1 MADDKAAVNPPPKKK
16 AVRSPNY
23 PSLSLGDALTKARSI
38 YDAEN
43 RLPATPQVLLGHMG
57 YDNPETGPAGRAFSA
72 LRQYGLITE
81 PEPGRWRVSDNCFR
95 YFELPEASPERLSI
109 LREAG
114 RSPALFKDLLGRYKD
129 VLPSDASLR
138 SDLVLEKGFNT
149 NTVADFIKVFR
160 ATINLAKLLEGGYTP
175 TDAGEPEGQSKPAG
189 GTPVQQQPPAA
200 IVPPT
205 PPPSLVQFHNLDG
218 TPAVPRKT
226 TELAFK
232 LSRGSEARVT
242 IIGEATQEAID
253 KLMQHLGLTKDAFPT
268 VEELNKPRM
277 AVWKNKDHDQP
288 VTITGELG
296 EKDGKRF
303 YAAQETGTGIPEDEL
318 EFEDTQA
325 KGAA

>member
-1 MADDKAAVNPPPKKK
+1 
-16 AVRSPNY
+16 
-23 PSLSLGDALTKARSI
+23 
-38 YDAEN
+38 
-43 RLPATPQVLLGHMG
+43 MG

-95 YFELPEASPERLSI
+95 YFELPEGSPERLSI

-175 TDAGEPEGQSKPAG
+175 TDAGNKTEPENKPAG
-189 GTPVQQQPPAA
+189 GKPVQEPNLRSATAAELGQIFKSNAFVNAPAQA
-200 IVPPT
+200 KEFR
-205 PPPSLVQFHNLDG
+205 LN
-218 TPAVPRKT
+218 T
-226 TELAFK
+226 T
-232 LSRGSEARVT
+232 RNSEAQIVFV
-242 IIGEATQEAID
+242 GPVTQEGIE
-253 KLMQHLGLTKDAFPT
+253 KLKLFLELQKDTFPT
-268 VEELNKPRM
+268 QAELERPRS
-277 AVWKNKDHDQP
+277 AIWRNKDHDQP

-296 EKDGKRF
+296 EQNGQRF
-303 YAAQETGTGIPEDEL
+303 YAAKETSTGIPEDEL
-318 EFEDTQA
+318 EFEDAQA